1 MQLVQRY
8 RNGIKGHMKSV
19 IQNLLKD
26 YLAVE
31 SLFQNANY
39 DKCISNLRELH
50 KDNMQEVL
58 NVIFSHAN
66 FANKNQLVIMLINLL
81 FSKDPTLTDELRS
94 SLQDLTK
101 LNNPQ
106 NSKVALKARQ
116 VLIAF
121 QQPPY
126 EQRHNQMESMFLSA
140 IDMYGHKLCQ
150 DALQKLILSETSIF
164 YVLLSFYFHPNVQ
177 VRQAA
182 LEVYL
187 RRSYIAYELNSV
199 QHYFLSNGDCLVEF
213 QLQLPSNH
221 PNRIN
226 SSKSA
231 FASTS
236 TLFSRVPS
244 SGDMSLM
251 NSSYLDESCQ
261 SQRMG
266 IMCAFDNWDI
276 AQTCFDEILTR
287 YKAVKSQASVSA
299 VNNGGGGAN
308 QSFNS
313 SISSGDDSTSPKS
326 LNYNLTTSPSLGLRC
341 YYFGLFIEGGR
352 DRCFEGCSKLLA
364 SKGGFFTNFNRFKK
378 STFLGKYHIL
388 RFSKS
393 FLKSTFF

>member
-1 MQLVQRY
+1 MILYLNKNLKKKLGIVQLVQRY

-31 SLFQNANY
+31 SLFQFTNY

-50 KDNMQEVL
+50 KENMQEVL

-66 FANKNQLVIMLINLL
+66 FSNKNQLVIMLINLL

-106 NSKVALKARQ
+106 NSKVALKSRQ

-164 YVLLSFYFHPNVQ
+164 DVLLSFYFHPNVQ

-221 PNRIN
+221 PNRIYTKTPSFN
-226 SSKSA
+226 
-231 FASTS
+231 
-236 TLFSRVPS
+236 RVPS
-244 SGDMSLM
+244 SADISML
-251 NSSYLDESCQ
+251 NSAGIYDEASQ
-261 SQRMG
+261 FQRMG

-276 AQTCFDEILTR
+276 AQTCFDEILSR
-287 YKAVKSQASVSA
+287 YKSSSVKLPA
-299 VNNGGGGAN
+299 NNN
-308 QSFNS
+308 SNSNTPQSLNS
-313 SISSGDDSTSPKS
+313 SVNSSSNEDSPK
-326 LNYNLTTSPSLGLRC
+326 LAPINTT
-341 YYFGLFIEGGR
+341 
-352 DRCFEGCSKLLA
+352 A
-364 SKGGFFTNFNRFKK
+364 SSTQGNFAK
-378 STFLGKYHIL
+378 
-388 RFSKS
+388 
-393 FLKSTFF
+393 

>member
-31 SLFQNANY
+31 SLFQNPNY

-66 FANKNQLVIMLINLL
+66 FSNKNQLVIMLINLL

-164 YVLLSFYFHPNVQ
+164 DVLLSFYFHPNVQ

-221 PNRIN
+221 PNRISTKATN
-226 SSKSA
+226 ASASSPQTNGGGSQV
-231 FASTS
+231 FN
-236 TLFSRVPS
+236 RVPS
-244 SGDMSLM
+244 SGDMSLLT
-251 NSSYLDESCQ
+251 SSGLYLDDTSQ

-287 YKAVKSQASVSA
+287 YKAI
-299 VNNGGGGAN
+299 NCN
-308 QSFNS
+308 
-313 SISSGDDSTSPKS
+313 
-326 LNYNLTTSPSLGLRC
+326 
-341 YYFGLFIEGGR
+341 
-352 DRCFEGCSKLLA
+352 
-364 SKGGFFTNFNRFKK
+364 
-378 STFLGKYHIL
+378 
-388 RFSKS
+388 
-393 FLKSTFF
+393 

>member
-1 MQLVQRY
+1 VQLVQRY

-31 SLFQNANY
+31 SLFQNPNY

-164 YVLLSFYFHPNVQ
+164 DVLLSFYFHPNVQ

-221 PNRIN
+221 PNRL
-226 SSKSA
+226 SSKSTTTTMA
-231 FASTS
+231 AYASTS

-251 NSSYLDESCQ
+251 NNSYLDESCQ

-287 YKAVKSQASVSA
+287 YKAVKSQANINN
-299 VNNGGGGAN
+299 VNNGGAN

-326 LNYNLTTSPSLGLRC
+326 LNYNLTTSPSLGLR
-341 YYFGLFIEGGR
+341 YFWFFRRGGGL
-352 DRCFEGCSKLLA
+352 
-364 SKGGFFTNFNRFKK
+364 
-378 STFLGKYHIL
+378 
-388 RFSKS
+388 
-393 FLKSTFF
+393 